1 MSLTIIVNIAMLFF
15 SADYKWV
22 NDNASLQK
30 FNYGYYEDYN
40 SGLEQTLSRYQNKNC
55 AINFI
60 LTSYSVIKISYF
72 HSEVNYEVSFFL
84 GCASVNIFLQ

>member
-1 MSLTIIVNIAMLFF
+1 MIVNIAMLFF

-22 NDNASLQK
+22 NENASLQK
-30 FNYGYYEDYN
+30 FNYVSYENYN

-60 LTSYSVIKISYF
+60 FTSHSVIKMWYI
-72 HSEVNYEVSFFL
+72 
-84 GCASVNIFLQ
+84 